1 MHLLKLNIALIML
14 MLTLSGCMGL
24 SSSGARDQIELGKE
38 YATRLE
44 TDQDANSDSKWWL
57 LFDDAELNMLIEHA
71 FINNPDINQ
80 IKARL
85 AQAQAITAKSAAPL
99 LPSLNISGERGA
111 SEGDNPPPSDYAL
124 KGAAS
129 FEIDLWGK
137 NQATYKSSKLQQQ
150 ASENDLYAAAI
161 TLSASI
167 VENWLDILSLLEQEA
182 IIRKQMD
189 INGTILKLQKK
200 RFEMGSSSALDFLQ
214 QQEILAKTEALLP
227 DILSA
232 QEQSVNNITALI
244 GETPNNSMYISEK
257 PLPAALPVP
266 NAGLPSELITNRP
279 DIIAAWLRLRSA
291 DWVVKAAWRDRLPS
305 FNLSANY
312 LTNASKL
319 SGLFD
324 TWLLDMVAGLTAPI
338 LDGGSRRAEHI
349 RSKALA
355 DERYHNYRGVVLAA
369 VLEVEN
375 AMIKNK
381 YQDNK
386 ILSLT
391 KQLNASK
398 NTLGQAQLSYINGK
412 NGYINV
418 LSSLNN
424 VQALEQKITVERLVQ
439 AKERVKLYR
448 ALGGNSWLDLEFKNG
463 KGEL

>member
-1 MHLLKLNIALIML
+1 MHLSKSYALLAVL
-14 MLTLSGCMGL
+14 MLSLSGCMGL
-24 SSSGARDQIELGKE
+24 SAPAVRNQIELGEE
-38 YATRLE
+38 YTSKLE
-44 TDQDANSDSKWWL
+44 TDKDTNSGGKWWQ
-57 LFDDAELNMLIEHA
+57 LFNDDELNILVEHA
-71 FINNPDINQ
+71 FINNPNINQ

-85 AQAQAITAKSAAPL
+85 AQAKAITSKSVAPL

-111 SEGDNPPPSDYAL
+111 SEGGNASPSDFTL

-137 NQATYKSSKLQQQ
+137 NRATYKSSKLQQQ

-167 VENWLDILSLLEQEA
+167 VDNWLDILSLLEQEA

-189 INGTILKLQKK
+189 INATILELQKK

-232 QEQSVNNITALI
+232 QEQAVNNITALI
-244 GETPNNSMYISEK
+244 GELPDNSLQISEK
-257 PLPAALPVP
+257 PLPAALPIP
-266 NAGLPSELITNRP
+266 DAGLPSELITNRP
-279 DIIAAWLRLRSA
+279 DIIAAWLRLGSA
-291 DWVVKAAWRDRLPS
+291 DWLVKAARKDRLPS

-312 LTNASKL
+312 LTNAASL

-338 LDGGSRRAEHI
+338 LDGGSRRAEHL

-355 DERYHNYRGVVLAA
+355 DERYHNYLGVVLTA

-375 AMIKNK
+375 AMVKNK
-381 YQDNK
+381 YQDDK
-386 ILSLT
+386 MLSLT
-391 KQLNASK
+391 KQLEASK
-398 NTLGQAQLSYINGK
+398 KTLAQAQLSYINGK

-424 VQALEQKITVERLVQ
+424 VQALEQRITVERLVR

-448 ALGGNSWLDLEFKNG
+448 ALGGNSWLNLEFNNE